1 MKLKVLGSGSSGNCY
16 LLQDKKE
23 ILMLECGLSYKT
35 ILRGLNFNL
44 SSIVGCL
51 VSHEHKD
58 HSKAM
63 ENLLSNTIRVYSS
76 FGTFDNVF
84 SGTNRKT
91 NALWYSYFMEIKS
104 KTQFTLDAFTI
115 LPFET
120 EHDAAEPLGFLI
132 QHKDMG
138 KLLFITDS
146 YYCKYKFPGLNHIMI
161 ECNYSENILDENVEN
176 GLIRPVLA
184 NRLLKSHFSL
194 ENVKEFLK
202 ANDLSKV
209 RDITLI
215 HLSSTNS
222 DSDLFKKEIE
232 RLTGLPVY
240 IAEKNLEI
248 ELLPN

>member
-1 MKLKVLGSGSSGNCY
+1 MKLKVIGRGSSGNCY
-16 LLQDKKE
+16 LLQNKSKTL
-23 ILMLECGLSYKT
+23 ILECGIKYKGILKKIDFDLSDV
-35 ILRGLNFNL
+35 I
-44 SSIVGCL
+44 GCL
-51 VSHEHKD
+51 VSHSHKD
-58 HSKAM
+58 HSKSIKEFIKYAIDIYTSSDVI
-63 ENLLSNTIRVYSS
+63 NNSIVNSNY
-76 FGTFDNVF
+76 
-84 SGTNRKT
+84 
-91 NALWYSYFMEIKS
+91 LHEIS
-104 KTQFTLDAFTI
+104 PLEQFNIKDFTI
-115 LPFET
+115 LPFDA
-120 EHDAAEPLGFLI
+120 EHDVPNLGFLI

-176 GLIRPVLA
+176 GLIHPVLA

-222 DSDLFKKEIE
+222 DYNLFKKEIE